1 MLKRGSKNAVFV
13 RGDYKPAKLYK
24 GTQLVAGWSPVTKAA
39 PCAWDGTYNDFLDV
53 TLTGK
58 GEQNGTPTPDAPVP
72 LAASECALT
81 SKNAGG
87 TKSSTLTKSN
97 ALRKIPGSDVEDT
110 YVVNGD
116 GTVTITRNVKVLT
129 FYGDEPWAWSSNVYL
144 DADGTQVGTS
154 CYISSNKIG
163 ELPGN
168 TARWC
173 NQYSCFPTAAPSGT
187 PKYLP
192 DTGFGI
198 YLYSSDGSFAIFIL
212 PKAEIA
218 NLTAWRN
225 HLAEQYAAGTPIEF
239 WYRAATPETET
250 ISAAD
255 FATGTP
261 TALKLRQ
268 VPGTDY
274 KDTAKYLGS
283 GKWEITRNVAEVKLA
298 DVSFSRTTDNGHYVL
313 YAEVMHGLANATVS
327 PNNNAL
333 KCGSNIAKGVT
344 REQSWA
350 NAGPDNSICIGA
362 SSSSPGINTIRVRAN
377 QFESAAAFKTYLA
390 ALEDPAVIWYARATP
405 AIEYVQLG
413 ELKTYPGY
421 TALEVTGELLPEVT
435 AGAKAADV
443 TEPGVVQTGTEL
455 YIKSG
460 VLVSQNEDRLTI
472 GG

>member
-1 MLKRGSKNAVFV
+1 MLKRGSKNAVLV

-58 GEQNGTPTPDAPVP
+58 GEQNGTPTPDTPVP
-72 LAASECALT
+72 LAASECGLT
-81 SKNAGG
+81 SKNADGS
-87 TKSSTLTKSN
+87 KSSTIAKSN
-97 ALRKIPGSDVEDT
+97 ALRKIPGSDVADT

-116 GTVTITRNVKVLT
+116 GTVTITRNVKVLA
-129 FYGDEPWAWSSNVYL
+129 FYGDEPWVWSSNVYL

-154 CYISSNKIG
+154 CYIRSDKIG
-163 ELPGN
+163 ELSGN

-173 NQYSCFPTAAPSGT
+173 NQYSCFPAAIPSGT

-198 YLYSSDGSFAIFIL
+198 YLNNSDFSLAIFIL

-218 NLTAWRN
+218 NLTAWKN
-225 HLAEQYAAGTPIEF
+225 HLAEQYAAGTPVEF

-250 ISAAD
+250 ISAAE
-255 FATGTP
+255 FAAGTP

-268 VPGTDY
+268 VPGTNY
-274 KDTAKYLGS
+274 RDTAKYLGF
-283 GKWEITRNVAEVKLA
+283 GKWEITRHVAEVKLA
-298 DVSFSRTTDNGHYVL
+298 DVSFSRVTDNGHYAL
-313 YAEVMHGLANATVS
+313 SGEFTHGLANMTAHPS
-327 PNNNAL
+327 SNAL
-333 KCGSNIAKGVT
+333 VCGSNIAKGVT
-344 REQSWA
+344 RNQSWA
-350 NAGPDNSICIGA
+350 DAGPDNSICISD
-362 SSSSPGINTIRVRAN
+362 SSSGTNTIRVRAN

-405 AIEYVQLG
+405 AIEHVQLG

-421 TALEVTGELLPEVT
+421 TALEVSGDFLPEVT
-435 AGAKAADV
+435 AGAKVADV

-455 YIKSG
+455 YIRSG

>member
-1 MLKRGSKNAVFV
+1 MIYVGDKKATLY
-13 RGDYKPAKLYK
+13 RGDYRPAELYR
-24 GTQLVAGWSPVTKAA
+24 GGNRIAGWETVTKVA
-39 PCAWDGTYNDFLDV
+39 PCAWDGTYNDVLDV
-53 TLTGK
+53 TMTGK

-72 LAASECALT
+72 LVASECGLT
-81 SKNAGG
+81 SKNADGS
-87 TKSSTLTKSN
+87 KSSTIVKSN

-110 YVVNGD
+110 YAINGD
-116 GTVTITRNVKVLT
+116 GTITITRNVKVLT
-129 FYGDEPWAWSSNVYL
+129 FYGDEPWSWSSTVYL

-154 CYISSNKIG
+154 CYIVSNKIG
-163 ELPGN
+163 ELSGN

-173 NQYSCFPTAAPSGT
+173 NQYSCFPAAVPSGT

-198 YLYSSDGSFAIFIL
+198 YLNSTSYSLAIFIL

-218 NLTAWRN
+218 NITAWRN
-225 HLAEQYAAGTPIEF
+225 HLAEQYAAGTPVEF

-250 ISAAD
+250 ISAAE
-255 FATGTP
+255 FAAGTP

-274 KDTAKYLGS
+274 KDTARYLGS

-313 YAEVMHGLANATVS
+313 YAEVMHGLANATVRS
-327 PNNNAL
+327 NGNTL

-344 REQSWA
+344 REQSWVD
-350 NAGPDNSICIGA
+350 AGPDNSICIGYK
-362 SSSSPGINTIRVRAN
+362 STTSGVNTIRVRAN
-377 QFESAAAFKTYLA
+377 QFESDAAFKTYLA

-405 AIEYVQLG
+405 AIEHVQLG

-421 TALEVTGELLPEVT
+421 TALEVSGEFLPDVT
-435 AGAKAADV
+435 AGAKVADTV
-443 TEPGVVQTGTEL
+443 
-455 YIKSG
+455 
-460 VLVSQNEDRLTI
+460 
-472 GG
+472 

>member
-24 GTQLVAGWSPVTKAA
+24 GAQLVAGWSPVTKAA
-39 PCAWDGTYNDFLDV
+39 PCAWDGTYNDVLDV
-53 TLTGK
+53 TMTGK

-72 LAASECALT
+72 LVASECGLT
-81 SKNAGG
+81 SKNADGSK
-87 TKSSTLTKSN
+87 TSTIVKSN

-154 CYISSNKIG
+154 CYIRSGKIG
-163 ELPGN
+163 DLSGN
-168 TARWC
+168 TDWWC
-173 NQYSCFPTAAPSGT
+173 NQYSCFPAAIPSGT
-187 PKYLP
+187 PRYLP

-198 YLYSSDGSFAIFIL
+198 YLNNGDYSYAIFIL

-225 HLAEQYAAGTPIEF
+225 HLAEQYAAGTPVEF

-250 ISAAD
+250 ISAAE
-255 FATGTP
+255 FAAGTP

-274 KDTAKYLGS
+274 KDTARYLGS

-313 YAEVMHGLANATVS
+313 YAEVMHGLANATVRS
-327 PNNNAL
+327 NGNTL

-344 REQSWA
+344 REQSWVD
-350 NAGPDNSICIGA
+350 AGPDNSICIGSKA
-362 SSSSPGINTIRVRAN
+362 SGRNTIRVRAN
-377 QFESAAAFKTYLA
+377 QFESDAAFKTYLA

-405 AIEYVQLG
+405 AIEHVQLG

-421 TALEVTGELLPEVT
+421 TALEVSGEFLPDVT
-435 AGAKAADV
+435 AGAKVADTV
-443 TEPGVVQTGTEL
+443 
-455 YIKSG
+455 
-460 VLVSQNEDRLTI
+460 
-472 GG
+472 

>member
-39 PCAWDGTYNDFLDV
+39 PCAWDGTYNDVLDV

-58 GEQNGTPTPDAPVP
+58 GAQNGTPTPDAPV
-72 LAASECALT
+72 LLVASGCVLM
-81 SKNAGG
+81 SKNADGS
-87 TKSSTLTKSN
+87 KSSTIVKSN
-97 ALRKIPGSDVEDT
+97 ALRKIPGSDIEDT
-110 YVVNGD
+110 YVVNND

-154 CYISSNKIG
+154 CYIVSNKIG
-163 ELPGN
+163 ELSGN

-173 NQYSCFPTAAPSGT
+173 SQYSCFPAAVPSGT

-198 YLYSSDGSFAIFIL
+198 YLNSSSYSLAVFIL

-218 NLTAWRN
+218 NITAWKN

-250 ISAAD
+250 ISAAE
-255 FATGTP
+255 FAAGTP
-261 TALKLRQ
+261 TTLKLRQ

-274 KDTAKYLGS
+274 KDTARYLGS
-283 GKWEITRNVAEVKLA
+283 GKWEVTRNVAEVTLA
-298 DVSFSRTTDNGHYVL
+298 DVSFSRVTDNGHYAL
-313 YAEVMHGLANATVS
+313 ASEFTHGLANMTAYPS
-327 PNNNAL
+327 ANAL
-333 KCGSNIAKGVT
+333 VCGSNIAKGVT

-362 SSSSPGINTIRVRAN
+362 SSSSSGINTIRVRAN

-435 AGAKAADV
+435 AGAKVAD
-443 TEPGVVQTGTEL
+443 TA
-455 YIKSG
+455 
-460 VLVSQNEDRLTI
+460 
-472 GG
+472 

>member
-53 TLTGK
+53 ALTGK
-58 GEQNGTPTPDAPVP
+58 GEQNGTPTPNAPGP
-72 LAASECALT
+72 LAASECGLT
-81 SKNAGG
+81 SKNAGR
-87 TKSSTLTKSN
+87 TKSSTIVKSN
-97 ALRKIPGSDVEDT
+97 ALRKIPGSNVEDT

-144 DADGTQVGTS
+144 DADGTQVGSS
-154 CYISSNKIG
+154 CYLRSDKIG
-163 ELPGN
+163 ELSGN

-173 NQYSCFPTAAPSGT
+173 NQYSCFPAAVPSGT

-198 YLYSSDGSFAIFIL
+198 YLNNSDFSLAIFIL

-218 NLTAWRN
+218 NLTAWKN
-225 HLAEQYAAGTPIEF
+225 HLAEQYAAGTPVEF

-250 ISAAD
+250 ISAAE
-255 FATGTP
+255 FAAGTP

-268 VPGTDY
+268 VPGTNY

-298 DVSFSRTTDNGHYVL
+298 DVSFSRAKDNGHYAL
-313 YAEVMHGLANATVS
+313 NGEFTHGLANMTAYPS
-327 PNNNAL
+327 GNAL
-333 KCGSNIAKGVT
+333 VCGSNIAKGIT
-344 REQSWA
+344 RNQSWA
-350 NAGPDNSICIGA
+350 DAGPDNSICISD
-362 SSSSPGINTIRVRAN
+362 SSSGANTICVRAN
-377 QFESAAAFKTYLA
+377 QFESGAAFKTYLA

-405 AIEYVQLG
+405 AIEHVQLG

-421 TALEVTGELLPEVT
+421 TALEVSGDFLPDVT
-435 AGAKAADV
+435 AGAKVADV
-443 TEPGVVQTGTEL
+443 TEPGVTQTATEL
-455 YIKSG
+455 YIRSG